1 MLSLLGLAI
10 VGFDILQGVQ
20 SSCTHNTLSSETL
33 SGVMTYIS
41 LAVFDI
47 LATLLVTNRM
57 IQAIRRCGGFRKL
70 ARQNLSEYVLRSGVL
85 YFGVVTIPQIIA
97 VVLYFAPQGLYSPI
111 LNNFLLVVFHHDR
124 AFSARFA

>member
-1 MLSLLGLAI
+1 
-10 VGFDILQGVQ
+10 
-20 SSCTHNTLSSETL
+20 
-33 SGVMTYIS
+33 MTYIS

-57 IQAIRRCGGFRKL
+57 IQAIRGCGGFRKL

-85 YFGVVTIPQIIA
+85 YFGCALFRTEKI
-97 VVLYFAPQGLYSPI
+97 VLYYLRTKARLIVLTISGTIQPYPEQFSSR
-111 LNNFLLVVFHHDR
+111 VVFHHDR